1 MLSRKPRID
10 KFYVIKLGN
19 FVEVRTSKTTPRAL
33 VSRFVVPRKN
43 GTVLERKQIFYEG
56 GEVLGV
62 CRYDMFNYVTGINMG
77 QDQMIRVGKS
87 TVQLLERVF
96 Q

>member
-1 MLSRKPRID
+1 MLGKKPRID
-10 KFYVIKLGN
+10 KFFVIKLGN

-33 VSRFVVPRKN
+33 VSRFIIPRKN
-43 GTVLERKQIFYEG
+43 GTKLERKQIFYEG

-62 CRYDMFNYVTGINMG
+62 CRYDMFHYVTGINME
-77 QDQMIRVGKS
+77 QDKMIRVGRS